1 MFGLFRSKKVK
12 SPFREWAE
20 SQRKSSGSTT
30 VKDSFLISN
39 LHAISLFN
47 DEVVKDKNDFRNRL
61 MGDATLFEIGAF
73 IIFHIDFRLFVKDKA
88 NKDVVMNFMLPGFL
102 GTFKKYVNCQN
113 IDHVLQS
120 RFDIYGQILREH
132 KNNYLP
138 IVLEYLCEFI
148 YRTRDNTSPEIIKQ
162 ADYFT
167 TNTNMME
174 IAVTNILVT
183 TYVNNFLPIVYENTD
198 MIVEIMKGHRR
209 S

>member
-1 MFGLFRSKKVK
+1 MFGLFSSKKVK

-20 SQRKSSGSTT
+20 SQKKSSGNVK

-47 DEVVKDKNDFRNRL
+47 DEVVKDKSDFRNRL

-73 IIFHIDFRLFVKDKA
+73 IIFHIDYRLFIKDKT
-88 NKDVVMNFMLPGFL
+88 NKDVVMQFMLPGFL
-102 GTFKKYVNCQN
+102 GAFNRYVNCQQ
-113 IDHVLQS
+113 IDHILQS
-120 RFDIYGQILREH
+120 RFDIYGQIIREY
-132 KNNYLP
+132 KSNYLS
-138 IVLEYLCEFI
+138 IALEYLCEFV
-148 YRTRDNTSPEIIKQ
+148 YRTRDNTPPEIIKQ

-174 IAVTNILVT
+174 IAVTKILVT

-198 MIVEIMKGHRR
+198 MIVEIMKGHKKR
-209 S
+209 